1 MARADPMQRR
11 HSGHSVVRALSDC
24 AMSDCIARWSH
35 ASSAPSCS
43 KRPVNR
49 QVLTMDPAS
58 ALDGPR
64 AMPAGRVLGMRIGIS
79 GGGATVDRAVVQAT
93 EAEAAGFTSL
103 WYPGSMFGD
112 PLVGMALAGRATS
125 SIEIGVA
132 VLQTYAC
139 HPVLQATRLVSVST
153 AIGRGITVGIGPSH
167 DVAIERMGLS
177 YANAGRHTE
186 EYMRVLA
193 PLLRGQDVDF
203 EGEDFRVHAAGMAT
217 PAPVSVL
224 LGALGP
230 RLLRVAGEI
239 ADGTILWMTN
249 ARAIET
255 HVVPRIRAAA
265 ESAGRPDPRVVAG
278 LPVAVHDD
286 VDEAR
291 AAAAEQFVRY
301 ANLPNYK
308 QSLARGG
315 IASPAEAV
323 IVGNEGAV
331 TQQIARVFEAGATD
345 VWAPPFPVG
354 ADRERSR
361 TRTRNLLRHLAQ
373 ASVFGEDAR
382 PSRRVRTSPSEV

>member
-1 MARADPMQRR
+1 
-11 HSGHSVVRALSDC
+11 
-24 AMSDCIARWSH
+24 
-35 ASSAPSCS
+35 
-43 KRPVNR
+43 
-49 QVLTMDPAS
+49 
-58 ALDGPR
+58 
-64 AMPAGRVLGMRIGIS
+64 MPAGRVLGMRIGIS

-315 IASPAEAV
+315 IAEPSGGRHRWERGRGRP
-323 IVGNEGAV
+323 
-331 TQQIARVFEAGATD
+331 
-345 VWAPPFPVG
+345 
-354 ADRERSR
+354 ADREGVRSRCDGRVGATLPGWSRSR
-361 TRTRNLLRHLAQ
+361 TITY
-373 ASVFGEDAR
+373 SYPES
-382 PSRRVRTSPSEV
+382 PSPPCPSERVRRGCSALTEGSYKPERGVRFG